1 MFRAIRSLLLASVL
15 CLVSCFMAA
24 SAFAATLSNRIGY
37 YGDDFYRDVSS
48 GKKDKD
54 MITVIRTVL
63 ESKHMRTRSGVDTVG
78 VTCDSAALSCYE
90 HKAIGY
96 SAARKV
102 LMGTLSLKGTAGSYI
117 LHDVYCEKDFTS
129 VELGAGIGPGKIP
142 SDSVVNTEHTWP
154 QSRFNRSMGKE
165 VQKSDLHHLYATD
178 SQMNSA
184 RGNFKFG
191 DVAVPEKTLKCPQV
205 KLGTA
210 AGGSEEIFE
219 PPVGHK
225 GNVARALFYF
235 SIRYHLAIDPREEA
249 FLKAWNRLDPVD
261 QAERDRNDAIYKIQG
276 NRNPF
281 VDYPELADEIAD
293 F

>member
-1 MFRAIRSLLLASVL
+1 MIRAMKFLFLVSVL
-15 CLVSCFMAA
+15 FFSGT
-24 SAFAATLSNRIGY
+24 SAFALTLTNHIGY
-37 YGDDFYRDVSS
+37 YGEAFYHDVESGARDQALIATIKS
-48 GKKDKD
+48 
-54 MITVIRTVL
+54 VL

-78 VTCDSAALSCYE
+78 VNCDSAAISCYE

-102 LMGTLSLKGTAGSYI
+102 LMGTLTLKGGPGSYVI
-117 LHDVYCEKDFTS
+117 HDVYCEKDFTS
-129 VELGAGIGPGKIP
+129 AELGAGIGPGKIP
-142 SDSVVNTEHTWP
+142 SDSVINTEHTWP

-184 RGNFKFG
+184 RANYKFG
-191 DVAVPEKTLKCPQV
+191 EVAVPEKILKCPQV

-210 AGGSEEIFE
+210 ASGSEEVFE
-219 PPVGHK
+219 PPVAHK

-261 QAERDRNDAIYKIQG
+261 QAERDRNDAICNIQG

-281 VDYPELADEIAD
+281 VDHPELADAIAD

>member
-1 MFRAIRSLLLASVL
+1 MFRIVRSPLLASAL
-15 CLVSCFMAA
+15 FLVSCFVAN
-24 SAFAATLSNRIGY
+24 SAFAVTLSNRIGY
-37 YGDDFYRDVSS
+37 YGDDFYRETAS

-54 MITVIRTVL
+54 LIAVIRTVL

-78 VTCDSAALSCYE
+78 ATCDSAALSCYE

-96 SAARKV
+96 GAARKV
-102 LMGTLSLKGTAGSYI
+102 LMGTLSLKGSPGNYAVR
-117 LHDVYCEKDFTS
+117 DVYCEKDFTNS
-129 VELGAGIGPGKIP
+129 ELGGSIGPGKIP
-142 SDSVVNTEHTWP
+142 PDAVINTEHTWP

-165 VQKSDLHHLYATD
+165 VQKSDLHHLYPTD

-184 RGNFKFG
+184 RGSFKFG

-219 PPVGHK
+219 PPVAHK

-235 SIRYHLAIDPREEA
+235 SIRYHIAIDPREEA
-249 FLKAWNRLDPVD
+249 FLKAWNRMEPVD

-281 VDYPELADEIAD
+281 VDYPELANEIAD

>member
-1 MFRAIRSLLLASVL
+1 MFRIMSLVL
-15 CLVSCFMAA
+15 CLVAGFGAT
-24 SAFAATLSNRIGY
+24 SAFAVTLTNHIGY
-37 YGDDFYRDVSS
+37 YGDDFYRETAS

-102 LMGTLSLKGTAGSYI
+102 LMGTLSLKGAAGSYV

-129 VELGAGIGPGKIP
+129 AELGAGIGPGKIP

-165 VQKSDLHHLYATD
+165 VQKSDLHHLFATD

-184 RGNFKFG
+184 RGSFKFG

-281 VDYPELADEIAD
+281 VDHPELANEIAD